1 MEVSRDAVHLKG
13 IGVPDDATTSDTRD
27 ATETTKSEPRTTIF
41 KIITSS

>member
-27 ATETTKSEPRTTIF
+27 ATEKPKSNSAKIDIRTGA
-41 KIITSS
+41 